1 MATNKH
7 KVEFNLSLT
16 GLAAVEKG
24 FSKIKGTLG
33 NLTGF
38 ASKLT
43 LGLTGL
49 GGALSLAGLGAGI
62 KNITDMAGGISDV
75 AAQTKLTV
83 REVMIFQQAFKDAG
97 LSTESLSIAI
107 FQMDKNLIAAR
118 DTGGELEMVFK
129 RLGLNIEELTELST
143 AERFLKISSAIASLR
158 NESEKTRA
166 AMQIFGK
173 SGAAMKGIWAD
184 NTAFASAERL
194 LGQMPALFEKNAA
207 LWDSISDSIGN
218 VGIKS
223 QQFFAGFLDQN
234 DTAIRRILDA
244 YESVDLTGF
253 GARVGAKL
261 QETFDKF
268 SKGDIWGGVVSGMST
283 IWQGFKSGFEI
294 VTELA
299 NAAFLDINLEP
310 FFKVL
315 SAGFAELAIEFPKLF
330 WSQFYKIGAALGE
343 KAAQGALEIT
353 SAREIEKLQKNIK
366 TVEDRIAKIKAGKVR
381 GPEVER
387 LPEYEARLTRMQSRL
402 PIASEELQQLYRLG
416 ADAEKAKGEA
426 LTSAVMGAIA
436 QPKSNLKTAWAGVQ
450 DRLGIGVTPHIAP
463 QTEKPDAKLDD
474 SYYQWQ
480 KRIEELNRDI
490 LDSQKQFNS
499 LRVQDVALATELEG
513 ITHRTRL
520 TEADFA
526 LTDLK
531 KYQEKKS
538 LMAEESKKHEELI
551 NLLNRQNTELGKQLD
566 AKRELFD
573 LLGDPEQEAAYER
586 EITMLER
593 AIELNNNAIERTRNQ
608 SELSEFSLGPD
619 MTSFSVQFEQ
629 MTLGLQNS
637 WGSLAIQMASTT
649 RGMADTLT
657 SGLGGAFSEIIMGTK
672 SVGEAFANMGMML
685 LNAMVSAI
693 TEIIAKWIVMKT
705 IMAIFDIGTGG
716 AGGLLGGLL
725 GFAEGGR
732 IPAGERIAR
741 VNENGSEY
749 VVSAR
754 SPRVND
760 EWLNYANQGGRLADF
775 AAAQSSAT
783 AAPRTSK
790 TVIVRSQS
798 EIRREWKE
806 SGLIDFVRDGFAKR
820 GLGYA

>member
-33 NLTGF
+33 SLTGF
-38 ASKLT
+38 ASKFT

-62 KNITDMAGGISDV
+62 KNIANMAGGISDV

-129 RLGLNIEELTELST
+129 RLGLNIEELTELKT

-158 NESEKTRA
+158 NEAEKTRA

-173 SGAAMKGIWAD
+173 SGAAMKGLFAD
-184 NTAFASAERL
+184 DTAFAKAERL
-194 LGQMPALFEKNAA
+194 LGKMPALFEKNAA
-207 LWDSISDSIGN
+207 LWDSISDSISNLGL
-218 VGIKS
+218 KS

-330 WSQFYKIGAALGE
+330 WSQFYKIGASLGE

-450 DRLGIGVTPHIAP
+450 DRLGIGVTPPIAP
-463 QTEKPDAKLDD
+463 PTEKPDAKLDD

-693 TEIIAKWIVMKT
+693 TEIIAKWLVMKT
-705 IMAIFDIGTGG
+705 IMSVFNVGSGG
-716 AGGLLGGLL
+716 ILGGLL

-783 AAPRTSK
+783 AAPSTSK

-806 SGLIDFVRDGFAKR
+806 SGLIDFVKDGFGKR

>member
-1 MATNKH
+1 MATKKH

-33 NLTGF
+33 SLTDF
-38 ASKLT
+38 ASKFT

-62 KNITDMAGGISDV
+62 KNIANMAGGISDV

-83 REVMIFQQAFKDAG
+83 REVMIFQQAFKNAG

-107 FQMDKNLIAAR
+107 FQMDKNLTAAR

-158 NESEKTRA
+158 NEAKKTRV
-166 AMQIFGK
+166 AMQIFGDA
-173 SGAAMKGIWAD
+173 GASMKGLWAD
-184 NTAFASAERL
+184 ETAFASAERL
-194 LGQMPALFEKNAA
+194 IGKMPALFEKNAA

-244 YESVDLTGF
+244 YESLDFTNAGSKAGSVFAESFKAVSEGRFKDALKIGMVQASKVFEAGAETASDIFSAAFADIDFQFLSDGLVFAVETAIPPITKLLIKIPYAF
-253 GARVGAKL
+253 GDSLYDSIVASLESSLHGIRMKSLNQQLEEAQAGMREAQDYKGSEEVKAAK
-261 QETFDKF
+261 
-268 SKGDIWGGVVSGMST
+268 I
-283 IWQGFKSGFEI
+283 
-294 VTELA
+294 ELA
-299 NAAFLDINLEP
+299 QVELDKVQKKIFERQEAFNQSLAYDFQMQELKLPSGNILGDRGNLRAAIGR
-310 FFKVL
+310 
-315 SAGFAELAIEFPKLF
+315 AAERFGIESSPTLPP
-330 WSQFYKIGAALGE
+330 LP
-343 KAAQGALEIT
+343 T
-353 SAREIEKLQKNIK
+353 PTLQ
-366 TVEDRIAKIKAGKVR
+366 
-381 GPEVER
+381 P
-387 LPEYEARLTRMQSRL
+387 
-402 PIASEELQQLYRLG
+402 
-416 ADAEKAKGEA
+416 DAE
-426 LTSAVMGAIA
+426 
-436 QPKSNLKTAWAGVQ
+436 
-450 DRLGIGVTPHIAP
+450 
-463 QTEKPDAKLDD
+463 LDD
-474 SYYQWQ
+474 SYLQWQ
-480 KRIEELNRDI
+480 KRIEELNREI
-490 LDSQKQFNS
+490 LDSQKQLNI
-499 LRVQDVALATELEG
+499 LRVQDVELATELES
-513 ITHRTRL
+513 ITNRTRL

-526 LTDLK
+526 LTDLQ
-531 KYQEKKS
+531 KYQEKKALLS
-538 LMAEESKKHEELI
+538 EESKKHEEQI
-551 NLLNRQNTELGKQLD
+551 NLLTSQNTELEKQLT

-573 LLGDPEQEAAYER
+573 LLDSPEQEAAYER

-705 IMAIFDIGTGG
+705 IMSVFNVGTGG
-716 AGGLLGGLL
+716 ILGGLL
-725 GFAEGGR
+725 GFADGGR
-732 IPAGERIAR
+732 IPTGERLVR
-741 VNENGSEY
+741 VNEEGSEY

-760 EWLNYANQGGRLADF
+760 AWLDYANQGGRLADF
-775 AAAQSSAT
+775 AAAQSTAT
-783 AAPRTSK
+783 AAPSASK
-790 TVIVRSQS
+790 SVIVRSQS

-806 SGLIDFVRDGFAKR
+806 SGLIEFVKDGFGKR

>member
-7 KVEFNLSLT
+7 KVEISLSLT

-33 NLTGF
+33 SLTGF
-38 ASKLT
+38 ASKFT

-62 KNITDMAGGISDV
+62 KNIANMASGISDV

-330 WSQFYKIGAALGE
+330 WSQFYKIGASLGE

-693 TEIIAKWIVMKT
+693 TEIIAKWLVMKT
-705 IMAIFDIGTGG
+705 IMSVFNVGSGG
-716 AGGLLGGLL
+716 ILGGLL
-725 GFAEGGR
+725 GFADGGR
-732 IPAGERIAR
+732 IPAGERLVR
-741 VNENGSEY
+741 VNEEGSEY

-760 EWLNYANQGGRLADF
+760 AWLDYANHGGRLADF
-775 AAAQSSAT
+775 AAAQSTAT
-783 AAPRTSK
+783 AAPSASK
-790 TVIVRSQS
+790 SVIVRSQS

-806 SGLIDFVRDGFAKR
+806 SGLIEFVKDGFGKR

>member
-62 KNITDMAGGISDV
+62 KNIADMAGGIGDV

-83 REVMIFQQAFKDAG
+83 REVTIFQQAFKDAG

-173 SGAAMKGIWAD
+173 SGAAMKSLWAD

-194 LGQMPALFEKNAA
+194 LGKMPALFEKNAD

-330 WSQFYKIGAALGE
+330 WSQFYKIGASLGE

-520 TEADFA
+520 TEADFT
-526 LTDLK
+526 LSDLQ
-531 KYQEKKS
+531 KYQEKKT
-538 LMAEESKKHEELI
+538 LIAAEIEGHQEQL
-551 NLLNRQNTELGKQLD
+551 NLLVSQNTELGKQLT
-566 AKRELFD
+566 AKKELFE
-573 LLGDPEQEAAYER
+573 LLADPEQEAVYER

-593 AIELNNNAIERTRNQ
+593 SIELNNNAIQRIRNY
-608 SELSEFSLGPD
+608 SELSAMTLGPD
-619 MTSFSVQFEQ
+619 MTSFSAQFEQ
-629 MTLGLQNS
+629 SILSLQNA
-637 WGSLAIQMASTT
+637 WGSLAMQSANVF
-649 RGMADTLT
+649 RRMADSATSTLGNAFT
-657 SGLGGAFSEIIMGTK
+657 GLILQTKTLGQAFQEMGR
-672 SVGEAFANMGMML
+672 ML
-685 LNAMVSAI
+685 LESMVSAI
-693 TEIIAKWIVMKT
+693 AEVFARWLVLKAS
-705 IMAIFDIGTGG
+705 MATFSIGGG
-716 AGGLLGGLL
+716 GGFLGGIF

-732 IPAGERIAR
+732 IPASQKIIR
-741 VNENGSEY
+741 VNEEGSEY

-760 EWLNYANQGGRLADF
+760 DWLDYANQGGRLADF
-775 AAAQSSAT
+775 AAAQGVAT
-783 AAPRTSK
+783 AAPAASK

-806 SGLIDFVRDGFAKR
+806 SGLIDFVRDGFSKR
-820 GLGYA
+820 GLNYA

>member
-62 KNITDMAGGISDV
+62 KNIADMAGGISDV

-83 REVMIFQQAFKDAG
+83 REVTIFQQAFKDAG

-173 SGAAMKGIWAD
+173 SGAAMKSIWAD

-223 QQFFAGFLDQN
+223 QQFFAGFLDHN

-330 WSQFYKIGAALGE
+330 WSQFYKIGASLGE

-474 SYYQWQ
+474 SYISGRNELKNLIVIFSTRKSSLTVSGCKMLRWQ
-480 KRIEELNRDI
+480 L
-490 LDSQKQFNS
+490 S
-499 LRVQDVALATELEG
+499 LRVS
-513 ITHRTRL
+513 L
-520 TEADFA
+520 T
-526 LTDLK
+526 
-531 KYQEKKS
+531 
-538 LMAEESKKHEELI
+538 
-551 NLLNRQNTELGKQLD
+551 
-566 AKRELFD
+566 
-573 LLGDPEQEAAYER
+573 
-586 EITMLER
+586 
-593 AIELNNNAIERTRNQ
+593 
-608 SELSEFSLGPD
+608 
-619 MTSFSVQFEQ
+619 
-629 MTLGLQNS
+629 
-637 WGSLAIQMASTT
+637 
-649 RGMADTLT
+649 
-657 SGLGGAFSEIIMGTK
+657 
-672 SVGEAFANMGMML
+672 
-685 LNAMVSAI
+685 
-693 TEIIAKWIVMKT
+693 
-705 IMAIFDIGTGG
+705 
-716 AGGLLGGLL
+716 
-725 GFAEGGR
+725 
-732 IPAGERIAR
+732 
-741 VNENGSEY
+741 
-749 VVSAR
+749 
-754 SPRVND
+754 
-760 EWLNYANQGGRLADF
+760 
-775 AAAQSSAT
+775 
-783 AAPRTSK
+783 AP
-790 TVIVRSQS
+790 
-798 EIRREWKE
+798 
-806 SGLIDFVRDGFAKR
+806 G
-820 GLGYA
+820 

>member
-83 REVMIFQQAFKDAG
+83 REVTIFQQAFKDAG

-158 NESEKTRA
+158 KESEKSRA

-173 SGAAMKGIWAD
+173 SGAAMKSIWAD

-299 NAAFLDINLEP
+299 NAAFLDIDLQP

-330 WSQFYKIGAALGE
+330 WTQFYKIGETLGE
-343 KAAQGALEIT
+343 KAAQASLEMLSVAEIKQLQRT
-353 SAREIEKLQKNIK
+353 IARTEQ
-366 TVEDRIAKIKAGKVR
+366 RIALIKSGRVVGREAA
-381 GPEVER
+381 R
-387 LPEYEARLTRMQSRL
+387 LPEYETELARAKRRL
-402 PIASEELQQLYRLG
+402 PIATEELQQLYKLG
-416 ADAEKAKGEA
+416 AEAERARSEEFSKAILG
-426 LTSAVMGAIA
+426 AVS
-436 QPKSNLKTAWAGVQ
+436 QPKSNLAAVWEATQK
-450 DRLGIGVTPHIAP
+450 RLGIGVTPPLTSPPVSETSTA
-463 QTEKPDAKLDD
+463 ELDAS
-474 SYYQWQ
+474 SYDWQ
-480 KRIEELNRDI
+480 RRIEELNRDI
-490 LDSQKQFNS
+490 LDSQKQLNA
-499 LRVQDVALATELEG
+499 LRVQDVALATELEAVM
-513 ITHRTRL
+513 HQTRL
-520 TEADFA
+520 TDANFS
-526 LTDLK
+526 LTELQ
-531 KYQEKKS
+531 KYQEKKT
-538 LMAEESKKHEELI
+538 LLTEESKKHEEQI
-551 NLLNRQNTELGKQLD
+551 ILLTRQNTELGKQLT
-566 AKRELFD
+566 AKKELFE
-573 LLGDPEQEAAYER
+573 LLADPEQEAAYER
-586 EITMLER
+586 EIAMLER
-593 AIELNNNAIERTRNQ
+593 SIELNNNAIERIRNY
-608 SELSEFSLGPD
+608 SELSAFALGPE
-619 MTSFSVQFEQ
+619 MTSFSAQIEQ
-629 MTLGLQNS
+629 SILSLQNA
-637 WGSLAIQMASTT
+637 WGSLAMQSANVF
-649 RGMADTLT
+649 RRMADSATSTLGNAFT
-657 SGLGGAFSEIIMGTK
+657 GLILQTKTLGQAFQEMGR
-672 SVGEAFANMGMML
+672 ML
-685 LNAMVSAI
+685 LESMVSAI
-693 TEIIAKWIVMKT
+693 AEVFARWLVLKAS
-705 IMAIFDIGTGG
+705 MATFSIGGG
-716 AGGLLGGLL
+716 GGFLGGIF

-732 IPAGERIAR
+732 IPASQKIIR
-741 VNENGSEY
+741 VNEEGSEY

-760 EWLNYANQGGRLADF
+760 DWLDYANQGGRLADF
-775 AAAQSSAT
+775 AAAQGVAT
-783 AAPRTSK
+783 AAPAASK

-806 SGLIDFVRDGFAKR
+806 SGLIDFVRDGFSKR
-820 GLGYA
+820 GLNYA